1 MAEEFDIVVIGG
13 GPAGEN
19 VAQYAV
25 QGTSRSA
32 AIVEAELVGGECSYW
47 ACMPSK
53 ALLTPLDVRDSAA
66 GLAPLHRPALDHA
79 QLLARRDAFVSH
91 YRDERQ
97 VAWADSEGLSVV
109 RGRGR
114 LVGERTVLVT
124 NGDSSREIRARE
136 AVVLATG
143 SVPVVPA
150 MLAQVQPWSSRDA
163 TGILDVPGSIAI
175 IGGGVVACE
184 AARWLVALGAK
195 VTMIVQGERL
205 LARNEPF
212 AGDLVREGLERLGVT
227 VRLNTQVVGDG
238 VGDGAEAGPAELV
251 IDEVLAATGRRPATD
266 DLGLD
271 TVGVS
276 PRDLDDPARL
286 PGWLRAVGDVTG
298 GPPLTH
304 WGKYQAREVGAELN
318 ARATGAPIPPRRDDV
333 PVPQVIFTDPQV
345 AASGITAAEAQ
356 AAGRPVQVVDADMSE
371 VAGAVLLRDDLLGH
385 ARLVVDSDT
394 HRLLGA
400 TFVGPEVAELAH
412 SATVA
417 ILAGLT
423 VDDLRHAVPSYPA
436 VSEIWLRLIEKAR
449 AKPHPE

>member
-79 QLLARRDAFVSH
+79 QLLARRDDFVSH

-97 VAWADSEGLSVV
+97 VAWAESEGLSVV

-227 VRLNTQVVGDG
+227 VRLNTQVVGASRSGGSGGSGEEKVGRLRGGHVTLTLAGDGVGDG
-238 VGDGAEAGPAELV
+238 VGDGAEVGPAELV
-251 IDEVLAATGRRPATD
+251 VDEVLAATGRRPATD

-286 PGWLRAVGDVTG
+286 PVWLRA
-298 GPPLTH
+298 
-304 WGKYQAREVGAELN
+304 WIAAI
-318 ARATGAPIPPRRDDV
+318 APK
-333 PVPQVIFTDPQV
+333 
-345 AASGITAAEAQ
+345 AACMED
-356 AAGRPVQVVDADMSE
+356 R
-371 VAGAVLLRDDLLGH
+371 
-385 ARLVVDSDT
+385 
-394 HRLLGA
+394 
-400 TFVGPEVAELAH
+400 
-412 SATVA
+412 
-417 ILAGLT
+417 
-423 VDDLRHAVPSYPA
+423 
-436 VSEIWLRLIEKAR
+436 
-449 AKPHPE
+449 